1 MNDLKTQILDL
12 SRQNNIGDLTPWFDQ
27 QLDRQLRYPLE
38 ATGNT
43 PHFAPT
49 EKLDDLAEDLVA
61 RLVAYRE
68 QTGVSVVVLGMSGGV
83 DSALT
88 AALFKRAGWEVIGVT
103 MPINQNPEETA
114 RGIEACQALGIEHRH
129 IDLSGLYNATMA
141 TMAGESLKSGA
152 TYQDPLDPALADS
165 FMDDTRTKIRRG
177 NIRAR
182 LRMITLY
189 NLASM
194 EGGLVASTDNFSE
207 LGAGFWTL
215 HGDVGDLSPIQSLL
229 KSWEVPYLSKIM
241 GVPES
246 TWRATPTDG
255 LGISAGDEA
264 QLGGSYLEWD
274 IMVNAIIDILDNNRV
289 ISSNTNI
296 NQVRDALG
304 LVDDERAMQVFN
316 SVMTRMGS
324 TWFKRMNPVNLEN
337 KYHDRYSALS
347 EIDNRLFVPSSITGG
362 EPATSAQV

>member
-1 MNDLKTQILDL
+1 MTLKENILDL
-12 SRQNNIGDLTPWFDQ
+12 SRQNNIGALTPWFDAE
-27 QLDRQLRYPLE
+27 LDRQINWPPA
-38 ATGNT
+38 ATGKVA
-43 PHFAPT
+43 HFPT
-49 EKLDDLAEDLVA
+49 EAQLNALGDDLVA

-68 QTGVSVVVLGMSGGV
+68 QTGVSTVVLGMSGGV

-88 AALFKRAGWEVIGVT
+88 AALFKRAGWNVIGVT
-103 MPINQNPEETA
+103 MPIDQNPEETV
-114 RGIEACQALGIEHRH
+114 RGVEACVALGIEHRH
-129 IDLSGLYNATMA
+129 IDLSELYRATLLA
-141 TMAGESLKSGA
+141 EVSLDGDLSRVEVV
-152 TYQDPLDPALADS
+152 
-165 FMDDTRTKIRRG
+165 DTKTKIRRG

-229 KSWEVPYLSKIM
+229 KSWEVPYMSSIM

-274 IMVNAIIDILDNNRV
+274 IMVNAIIDNLDRP
-289 ISSNTNI
+289 
-296 NQVRDALG
+296 QLRKRDLKAADVAAALNFG
-304 LVDDERAMQVFN
+304 SDPRAQQVFDA
-316 SVMTRMGS
+316 VVTRMGG

-337 KYHDRYSALS
+337 KYHDRYAALAH
-347 EIDNRLFVPSSITGG
+347 IDNTLFVPKSITGE
-362 EPATSAQV
+362 EPITAAQA